1 MKIEPLTSDHL
12 LKLHDIIL
20 GYTTSEKYSIEYQE
34 TPEEIIFRLK
44 LDSLPA
50 PVDISYGGI
59 DEEEMDRYATLVGNG
74 CCFVATVDGQLAGA
88 AIAEP
93 QTWNQ
98 TLWVWDFHVAPAFQR
113 QGVGRM
119 LMERLIETAVSHHLR
134 ALVCET
140 QSHNVPAIRFYRSMG
155 FVLEGIDLSY
165 YTNEDYEQ
173 KQNVAVFMKRKI
185 GEAGSTE

>member
-1 MKIEPLTSDHL
+1 MKLEPLTLRHL
-12 LKLHDIIL
+12 PKLHDIIL
-20 GYTTSEKYSIEYQE
+20 GYSASQKYSIEHQE
-34 TPEEIIFRLK
+34 TTEEITFRLK
-44 LDSLPA
+44 LVSLPEA
-50 PVDISYGGI
+50 VAISYGGI
-59 DEEEMDRYATLVGNG
+59 DDEEMARYARLVGNG
-74 CCFVATVDGQLAGA
+74 YCFVAVVDGQLAGV

-119 LMERLIETAVSHHLR
+119 LMEKLVETAVAHKLR

-140 QSHNVPAIRFYRSMG
+140 QSHNVPAIRFYRSQG
-155 FVLEGIDLSY
+155 FTLEGIDLSY
-165 YTNEDYEQ
+165 YTNEDYDP

-185 GEAGSTE
+185 SKDGV